1 MSGRGM
7 EMNMTRRDFSRSSG
21 KRLAARLLALDN
33 LLEANLVLANGRL
46 LTRIQLLTNLELSM
60 TNTEENR
67 TQCELKNTKGM
78 VVDQDSTPQG
88 APSVAVRR
96 ATPEDA
102 SVCGQI
108 CFNAFH
114 KISTD
119 HGFPPDFPSPDVA
132 VGLLSMMFSHPGF
145 YCVVAESD
153 GRMVGSNCLD
163 ERSPIAGLGPIT
175 VDPSIQDRGV
185 GRKLTDAVLV
195 RARERNFPG
204 VRLLQ
209 SAFHNRSLAL
219 YSQLGFDVREP
230 LSVMQ
235 GRPLRKRIEGC
246 LVRTAR
252 ASDSE
257 NCKRL
262 CKQVH
267 GHDRAGELADAMKN
281 GTAVVVE
288 RYERITGYATALAF
302 FGHAVA
308 ETNLDLQALIASA
321 EVFAGPGI
329 IVPTRN
335 ADLFRWCLENGLRV
349 VQPMTLMSSGL
360 YNEPAGAYLPS
371 VLF

>member
-1 MSGRGM
+1 M
-7 EMNMTRRDFSRSSG
+7 
-21 KRLAARLLALDN
+21 LALS
-33 LLEANLVLANGRL
+33 VPPR
-46 LTRIQLLTNLELSM
+46 
-60 TNTEENR
+60 
-67 TQCELKNTKGM
+67 
-78 VVDQDSTPQG
+78 

-102 SVCGQI
+102 PVCGQI
-108 CFNAFH
+108 CFDAFH
-114 KISTD
+114 KISTH

-163 ERSPIAGLGPIT
+163 ERSAIAGLGPIT
-175 VDPSIQDRGV
+175 VDPSIQNRGV
-185 GRKLTDAVLV
+185 GWKLMEAVLV

-219 YSQLGFDVREP
+219 YSRLGFDAREP
-230 LSVMQ
+230 VSVMQ
-235 GRPLRKRIEGC
+235 GPPLRKQIEGC
-246 LVRTAR
+246 SIRPAQV
-252 ASDSE
+252 SDIE

-262 CKQVH
+262 CMQVH
-267 GHDRAGELADAMKN
+267 GHDRAGELADAIKA
-281 GTAVVVE
+281 GTALVVE
-288 RYERITGYATALAF
+288 RHARITGYATALAF

-321 EVFAGPGI
+321 ESFAGPGI

-335 ADLFRWCLENGLRV
+335 SDLFRWCLENGLRV
-349 VQPMTLMSSGL
+349 VQPMTLMTSGL